1 MVMTDI
7 RTPTTLTKE
16 EYLELPPHER
26 GKYLREIIKKTL
38 EQNEQGV
45 SVSDLEDNLPFD
57 KRAIQKHL
65 EVLTHTNVAYTS
77 KVGPTKL
84 YHPNERAMHTG
95 FEEEFTING
104 KKYGLY
110 TVDNR
115 LGDFVLIQEMKG
127 DEIEGG
133 VLIPMGGFNEFVEK
147 INEMEGLIND
157 E

>member
-1 MVMTDI
+1 MTNI
-7 RTPTTLTKE
+7 RTPSTLSKE

-26 GKYLREIIKKTL
+26 GKYLREIIRKTL

-45 SVSDLEDNLPFD
+45 SVSDLEENLPFD

-84 YHPNERAMHTG
+84 YHPNERALHTG
-95 FEEEFTING
+95 IEKEFTING
-104 KKYGLY
+104 KEYGIY

-115 LGDFVLIQEMKG
+115 LGEFVLIQESKN
-127 DEIEGG
+127 DEVEGG
-133 VLIPMGGFNEFVEK
+133 VLVPLSGFDEFIK
-147 INEMEGLIND
+147 NINEVAEEIDNG
-157 E
+157 

>member
-1 MVMTDI
+1 MTKI
-7 RTPTTLTKE
+7 RTPSTLSKE

-26 GKYLREIIKKTL
+26 GKYLREIIRKTL

-45 SVSDLEDNLPFD
+45 SVSDLEENLPFD

-95 FEEEFTING
+95 IEKEFTING
-104 KKYGLY
+104 KEYGIY

-115 LGDFVLIQEMKG
+115 LGEFVLIQESKN
-127 DEIEGG
+127 DEVEGG
-133 VLIPMGGFNEFVEK
+133 VLVPLSGFDEFIK
-147 INEMEGLIND
+147 NINEVAEEIDNG
-157 E
+157 

>member
-1 MVMTDI
+1 MGDI
-7 RTPTTLTKE
+7 RTPTTLSKE

-26 GKYLREIIKKTL
+26 GKYLREIIRKTL

-45 SVSDLEDNLPFD
+45 SVTDLEENLPFD

-95 FEEEFTING
+95 IEKEFTING
-104 KKYGLY
+104 KKYGMY

-115 LGDFVLIQEMKG
+115 LGEFVLIQESQG
-127 DEIEGG
+127 NEVEGG
-133 VLIPMGGFNEFVEK
+133 ILIPMSGFEKFVDQV
-147 INEMEGLIND
+147 NNMMEEISD
-157 E
+157 D

>member
-1 MVMTDI
+1 MGDI
-7 RTPTTLTKE
+7 RTPTTLSKE

-26 GKYLREIIKKTL
+26 GKYLREIIRKTL
-38 EQNEQGV
+38 EQNEHGV
-45 SVSDLEDNLPFD
+45 SVSDLEENLPFD

-95 FEEEFTING
+95 FEEEFRING
-104 KKYGLY
+104 KDYGLF

-115 LGDFVLIQEMKG
+115 LGEFVLIQEMK
-127 DEIEGG
+127 DDDVEGG
-133 VLIPMGGFNEFVEK
+133 ILIPIGGFDDFVEK
-147 INEMEGLIND
+147 VNEMRDQVID

>member
-1 MVMTDI
+1 MGDI

-26 GKYLREIIKKTL
+26 GKYLREIIRKTL
-38 EQNEQGV
+38 EKNEQGV
-45 SVSDLEDNLPFD
+45 SVTDLEENLPFD

-95 FEEEFTING
+95 IEREFSING
-104 KKYGLY
+104 KEYGLY

-115 LGDFVLIQEMKG
+115 LGEFILIQESKA

-133 VLIPMGGFNEFVEK
+133 ILIPMNGFDEFVAQV
-147 INEMEGLIND
+147 NGLREEISND
-157 E
+157 

>member
-1 MVMTDI
+1 MSSI
-7 RTPTTLTKE
+7 RTPTTLSKD

-26 GKYLREIIKKTL
+26 GKYLREVIKKTL
-38 EQNEQGV
+38 EMNTQGV
-45 SVSDLEDNLPFD
+45 SVSDLEDSLPFD

-77 KVGPTKL
+77 TVGPTRL

-95 FEEEFTING
+95 YEEEFDVNG
-104 KKYGLY
+104 KTYGIY

-115 LGDFVLIQEMKG
+115 LGEFVLVQEMKD

-133 VLIPMGGFNEFVEK
+133 ILIPKSGFDIFVKKVNELKGVIDHE
-147 INEMEGLIND
+147 
-157 E
+157 